1 MEEVTVLVKK
11 NSIQI
16 INNEVVFNDYYHG
29 VRKVLFNHEE
39 VAAIKMIIQECNN
52 PEEVLKWLK

>member
-1 MEEVTVLVKK
+1 MEEVTVLVKR
-11 NSIQI
+11 NNIQI

-39 VAAIKMIIQECNN
+39 VAAIKMIIQKCNN
-52 PEEVLKWLK
+52 IDSSQK

>member
-1 MEEVTVLVKK
+1 MVKK

-16 INNEVVFNDYYHG
+16 INNKVVFNDYCHG

-52 PEEVLKWLK
+52 PKEVLKWLK